1 MNIKRKL
8 SGILTLAMLLSL
20 TACDGN
26 PTAENTASPA
36 ESAGATDTVQ
46 ADSSDGASAEES
58 AKAEEEQQ
66 RQEAEK
72 AEEERQ
78 EAGQEQQE
86 QQAAARET
94 AQWQKAAEASLAT
107 NTFPEEYSI
116 ASLKGPTTM
125 GMVKMMSDSEN
136 GETFNK
142 YNVSIHG
149 AADEIVAGVVSGS
162 TDIANVP
169 ANLAA
174 VLYNKTEGDIC
185 VCDVNTLGVLYIV
198 AINEEINSIEDL
210 RGKTVYSTG
219 KGTTPEYVLNYI
231 LRQNGLEPQ
240 TDVTVEYKTEASEC
254 AAVMAE
260 SESGIAV
267 LPQPYVT
274 AAMKQNEAI
283 QIWLSLTDEWDKV
296 SDTPLITGV
305 TVAQKGAVSRNW
317 GAFNIFLDEYAASVD
332 YVNANK
338 DEAAAL
344 IGGYDII
351 AEPVAREALPLC
363 NITLLRDDEMINAV
377 NGYWNVLFAADP
389 TAVGGTVPDR
399 EAFYTSAFA
408 DGNE

>member
-8 SGILTLAMLLSL
+8 SGAFALAMLLSL

-26 PTAENTASPA
+26 PTAENTASPTEA
-36 ESAGATDTVQ
+36 ADTVQ
-46 ADSSDGASAEES
+46 ADSPDEPSAEES
-58 AKAEEEQQ
+58 AKADEEQ

-72 AEEERQ
+72 AEQERQEQQKAEEERQ
-78 EAGQEQQE
+78 K

-94 AQWQKAAEASLAT
+94 AEWQKAEEASLVT
-107 NTFPEEYSI
+107 NTFPEEYSV

-125 GMVKMMSDSEN
+125 GMVKMMSDSEK

-149 AADEIVAGVVSGS
+149 AADEIVAGIVSGS

-174 VLYNKTEGDIC
+174 VLYNKTEGNIC

-198 AINEEINSIEDL
+198 AVNEEINSIEDL

-240 TDVTVEYKTEASEC
+240 TDVTIEYKTEASEC

-274 AAMKQNEAI
+274 AAMKQNENMKIA
-283 QIWLSLTDEWDKV
+283 LSLTDEWDKV

-305 TVAQKGAVSRNW
+305 TIAQKEAVSRNW
-317 GAFNIFLDEYAASVD
+317 GAFNIFLDEYGASVD
-332 YVNANK
+332 YVNANN

-351 AEPVAREALPLC
+351 AEPVAKEALPLC

-389 TAVGGTVPDR
+389 TAVGGKIPDR

>member
-1 MNIKRKL
+1 
-8 SGILTLAMLLSL
+8 
-20 TACDGN
+20 TAI
-26 PTAENTASPA
+26 PT
-36 ESAGATDTVQ
+36 ESAETTDTVQ
-46 ADSSDGASAEES
+46 VDSSDELSAEES
-58 AKAEEEQQ
+58 AKAEEEHQ

-72 AEEERQ
+72 EDQERQ
-78 EAGQEQQE
+78 KAEQEQQE

-94 AQWQKAAEASLAT
+94 AEWQKEDLIVT
-107 NTFPEEYSI
+107 NTFPEEYSV

-125 GMVKMMSDSEN
+125 GMVKMMNDSEN

-174 VLYNKTEGDIC
+174 VLYNKTEGNIC

-240 TDVTVEYKTEASEC
+240 TDVTIEYKTEASEC

-283 QIWLSLTDEWDKV
+283 QIWLSLTDEWNKV

-305 TVAQKGAVSRNW
+305 TIAQKGAVSRNW
-317 GAFNIFLDEYAASVD
+317 GAFHIFLDEYAASVD
-332 YVNANK
+332 YVNANN

-351 AEPVAREALPLC
+351 AEPVAKVALPLC
-363 NITLLRDDEMINAV
+363 NITLLRDDAMINAV

>member
-1 MNIKRKL
+1 MNIKRKI

-26 PTAENTASPA
+26 PTAENTAIPT
-36 ESAGATDTVQ
+36 ESAGVTDTVQ
-46 ADSSDGASAEES
+46 ADSSDEPSAEES
-58 AKAEEEQQ
+58 AKAEEQQ

-72 AEEERQ
+72 EEQERQ
-78 EAGQEQQE
+78 KAEQE

-94 AQWQKAAEASLAT
+94 AEWQKDLIAT
-107 NTFPEEYSI
+107 SNTFPEEYSF

-125 GMVKMMSDSEN
+125 GMVKMMSDSEK

-142 YNVSIHG
+142 YNVSIYG

-174 VLYNKTEGDIC
+174 VLYNKTEGNIC

-240 TDVTVEYKTEASEC
+240 TDVTIEYKTEASEC

-274 AAMKQNEAI
+274 AAMKQNDAI
-283 QIWLSLTDEWDKV
+283 QIWLSLTDEWNKV

-305 TVAQKGAVSRNW
+305 TIAQKKAVSRNW
-317 GAFNIFLDEYAASVD
+317 GAFHIFLDEYAASVD
-332 YVNANK
+332 YVNANN

-351 AEPVAREALPLC
+351 AEPVAKVALPLC

-377 NGYWNVLFAADP
+377 NGYWNVLFEADP

>member
-1 MNIKRKL
+1 MNAKRKL
-8 SGILTLAMLLSL
+8 TAAIAAIMLMSL
-20 TACDGN
+20 TACAGSE
-26 PTAENTASPA
+26 TAETTAQTTA
-36 ESAGATDTVQ
+36 ETQSETE
-46 ADSSDGASAEES
+46 ASETES
-58 AKAEEEQQ
+58 T
-66 RQEAEK
+66 EAE
-72 AEEERQ
+72 ATET
-78 EAGQEQQE
+78 
-86 QQAAARET
+86 ET
-94 AQWQKAAEASLAT
+94 AAETAGETTDSLNTVGAAY
-107 NTFPEEYSI
+107 NI

-125 GMVKMMSDSEN
+125 GMVKLMSDSEK
-136 GETFNK
+136 GETFNT

-174 VLYNKTEGDIC
+174 VLYNKTEGNIN
-185 VCDVNTLGVLYIV
+185 VSAVNTLGVLYVV
-198 AINEEINSIEDL
+198 AVNEEINSVEDL

-240 TDVTVEYKTEASEC
+240 VDVTIEYKTEASEC

-260 SESGIAV
+260 SEGGIAV

-274 AAMKQNEAI
+274 AAMKQNEFI

-305 TVAQKGAVSRNW
+305 TISQRSVQENNPGAYD
-317 GAFNIFLDEYAASVD
+317 IFLDEYAASVD
-332 YVNANK
+332 YVNANT

-351 AEPVAREALPLC
+351 AEPVAKEALPLC
-363 NITLLRDDEMINAV
+363 NITLLRGDEMRNAV
-377 NGYWNVLFAADP
+377 NGYWNVLFEADP
-389 TAVGGTVPDR
+389 AAVGGTLPDDG
-399 EAFYTSAFA
+399 AFYM
-408 DGNE
+408 GNE

>member
-1 MNIKRKL
+1 MNIKRKV

-36 ESAGATDTVQ
+36 ESAETTDTVQ
-46 ADSSDGASAEES
+46 AASPDEPSAEES

-66 RQEAEK
+66 LQEAEN
-72 AEEERQ
+72 AEEEHK
-78 EAGQEQQE
+78 EVDDASP
-86 QQAAARET
+86 AAD
-94 AQWQKAAEASLAT
+94 AS
-107 NTFPEEYSI
+107 PEEYSV

-125 GMVKMMSDSEN
+125 GMVKMMSDSEK

-174 VLYNKTEGDIC
+174 VLYNKTEGNIC

-198 AINEEINSIEDL
+198 TVNEEINSIEDL

-240 TDVTVEYKTEASEC
+240 TDVTIEYKTEASEC

-283 QIWLSLTDEWDKV
+283 QIWLSLTDEWNKV

-305 TVAQKGAVSRNW
+305 TIAQKGAVSRNR
-317 GAFNIFLDEYAASVD
+317 GAFDIFLDEYAASVD
-332 YVNANK
+332 YVNANN

-351 AEPVAREALPLC
+351 AEPVAKVALPLC

-377 NGYWNVLFAADP
+377 NGYWNVLFEADP

>member
-1 MNIKRKL
+1 MNPMNAKRKL
-8 SGILTLAMLLSL
+8 TAAIAAIMTMSL
-20 TACDGN
+20 TACAGSE
-26 PTAENTASPA
+26 PAETTAQTAAETQSETSQVTESTEATETETAAETAETAGETTDSL
-36 ESAGATDTVQ
+36 DTV
-46 ADSSDGASAEES
+46 GAAY
-58 AKAEEEQQ
+58 
-66 RQEAEK
+66 
-72 AEEERQ
+72 
-78 EAGQEQQE
+78 
-86 QQAAARET
+86 
-94 AQWQKAAEASLAT
+94 
-107 NTFPEEYSI
+107 NI

-125 GMVKMMSDSEN
+125 GMVKLMSDSEK
-136 GETFNK
+136 GETFNT

-174 VLYNKTEGDIC
+174 VLYNKTEGNIN
-185 VCDVNTLGVLYIV
+185 VSAVNTLGVLYVV
-198 AINEEINSIEDL
+198 AVNEEINSVEDL

-240 TDVTVEYKTEASEC
+240 VDVTIEYKTEASEC

-260 SESGIAV
+260 SEGGIAV

-274 AAMKQNEAI
+274 AAMKQNEFI

-305 TVAQKGAVSRNW
+305 TISQKAVQENNPGAYD
-317 GAFNIFLDEYAASVD
+317 IFLDEYAASVD
-332 YVNANK
+332 YVNANT

-351 AEPVAREALPLC
+351 AEPVAKEALPLC
-363 NITLLRDDEMINAV
+363 NITLLRGDEMRNAV
-377 NGYWNVLFAADP
+377 NGYWNVLFEADP
-389 TAVGGTVPDR
+389 AAVGGTLPDDG
-399 EAFYTSAFA
+399 AFYM
-408 DGNE
+408 GNE

>member
-1 MNIKRKL
+1 MNPMNAKRKL
-8 SGILTLAMLLSL
+8 TAAIAAIMTMSL
-20 TACDGN
+20 TACAGSD
-26 PTAENTASPA
+26 PA
-36 ESAGATDTVQ
+36 ETTAQTAPETQSETSQETESTEAAETAAETADTSHLLESSVETTDSLDTVGATYT
-46 ADSSDGASAEES
+46 
-58 AKAEEEQQ
+58 
-66 RQEAEK
+66 
-72 AEEERQ
+72 
-78 EAGQEQQE
+78 
-86 QQAAARET
+86 
-94 AQWQKAAEASLAT
+94 
-107 NTFPEEYSI
+107 I

-125 GMVKMMSDSEN
+125 GMVKLMSDSEK
-136 GETFNK
+136 GETFNT

-174 VLYNKTEGDIC
+174 VLYNKTEGNIN
-185 VCDVNTLGVLYIV
+185 VSAVNTLGVLYVV
-198 AINEEINSIEDL
+198 AVNEEINSVEDL

-240 TDVTVEYKTEASEC
+240 VDVTIEYKTEASEC

-260 SESGIAV
+260 SEGGIAV

-274 AAMKQNEAI
+274 AAMKQNEFI

-305 TVAQKGAVSRNW
+305 TISQKAVQENNPGAYD
-317 GAFNIFLDEYAASVD
+317 IFLDEYAASVD
-332 YVNANK
+332 YVNANT

-351 AEPVAREALPLC
+351 AEPVAKEALPLC
-363 NITLLRDDEMINAV
+363 NITLLRGDEMRDAV
-377 NGYWNVLFAADP
+377 NGYWNVLFEADP
-389 TAVGGTVPDR
+389 AAVGGTLPDDG
-399 EAFYTSAFA
+399 AFYM
-408 DGNE
+408 GNE